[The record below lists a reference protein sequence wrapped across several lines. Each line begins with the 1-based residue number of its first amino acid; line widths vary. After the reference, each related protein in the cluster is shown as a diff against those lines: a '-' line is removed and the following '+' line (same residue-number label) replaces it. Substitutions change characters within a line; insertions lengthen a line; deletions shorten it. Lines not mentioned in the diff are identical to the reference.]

1 MQPPEVFRLLT
12 RQVPHRIIVFQ
23 LLSLVFMGCSILA
36 LFYWRSIPW
45 AITAFLTSSLLT
57 VSWVLVRQ
65 KCINAWKVSNNP
77 QVVYWAYSR
86 EFSRIMSRRLAFY
99 GMRDYK
105 ILTLHLRDGHQ
116 SEFHLPPDD
125 VRKFT
130 GWLSERNPSVKWDD
144 YYNPDPTT

>member
-1 MQPPEVFRLLT
+1 MQPTEVFRLLT
-12 RQVPHRIIVFQ
+12 RQMSHRVIFFQ
-23 LLSLVFMGCSILA
+23 ILSLVFMLYSIMA
-36 LFYWRSIPW
+36 LFTWHSFSW

-57 VSWVLVRQ
+57 VSWVLIRQ

-77 QVVYWAYSR
+77 QIVYWAHSS
-86 EFSRIMSRRLAFY
+86 EFSRILSRRLAFY

-116 SEFHLPPDD
+116 SEFHLPPND

-130 GWLSERNPSVKWDD
+130 AWLSERNPSVKWDA